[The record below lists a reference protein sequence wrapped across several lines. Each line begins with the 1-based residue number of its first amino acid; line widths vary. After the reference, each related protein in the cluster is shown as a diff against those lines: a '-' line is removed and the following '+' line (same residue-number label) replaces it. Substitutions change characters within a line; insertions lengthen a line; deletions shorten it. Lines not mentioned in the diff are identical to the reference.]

1 MRYTTI
7 IDISE
12 YPVIYRNINVRL
24 LYLHLVLKS
33 GYHENDRDIA
43 DTSLRRLQGET
54 GLTLSAIRHAV
65 KILERSNLISRQGSL
80 INVKKFVLSE
90 TIEPRPKN
98 KRQERAA
105 AVKQEREQQA
115 VRDAEEKALK
125 ERMMAEMKETGKT
138 PFMRYYEDLERKA
151 AEGDLDAAEKVKQHR
166 QTYEM
171 HRSQMSK
178 K

>member
-12 YPVIYRNINVRL
+12 YPAIYRNVNVRL

-43 DTSLRRLQGET
+43 DTSLRRLQVET

-90 TIEPRPKN
+90 TIESRPKN

-105 AVKQEREQQA
+105 AAKQEREQQA
-115 VRDAEEKALK
+115 VREAQEKAIEAARK
-125 ERMMAEMKETGKT
+125 AEIKETGKT
-138 PFMRYYEDLERKA
+138 PFMRYYEDLEKKA
-151 AEGDLDAAEKVKQHR
+151 ALGDLDAAEKVKQHR

-171 HRSQMSK
+171 HKLQMSK